1 MPTVSVRMRRIFTSS
16 TFEET
21 ISSFMTSSLAIVQY
35 ELLPPIHYKSAH
47 PFFSTSTSAS
57 TMILTFTCSSI
68 CFFYEKWSS
77 SSLIL
82 MKSCC
87 LPIKKINF
95 DLKSLLQ
102 WLLAILVYSL
112 FMHFKRS
119 HQFMNWK
126 SWQIF
131 YFFNNNNYMF
141 KFLWSNTH
149 VHQCV
154 FDCHWYYNFSGS
166 IYIRKH
172 C

>member
-35 ELLPPIHYKSAH
+35 ELLPPIYYKSAH

-57 TMILTFTCSSI
+57 TVILTFTCSSI
-68 CFFYEKWSS
+68 CFFYETWSS

-87 LPIKKINF
+87 LPIKKISF
-95 DLKSLLQ
+95 DLKSLLH

-126 SWQIF
+126 S
-131 YFFNNNNYMF
+131 
-141 KFLWSNTH
+141 
-149 VHQCV
+149 
-154 FDCHWYYNFSGS
+154 
-166 IYIRKH
+166 
-172 C
+172 